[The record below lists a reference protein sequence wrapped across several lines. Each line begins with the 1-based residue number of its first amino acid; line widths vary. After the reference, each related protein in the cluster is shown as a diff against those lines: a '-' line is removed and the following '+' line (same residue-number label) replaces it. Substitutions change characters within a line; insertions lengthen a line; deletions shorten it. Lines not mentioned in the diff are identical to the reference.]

1 MSDTTTIFEREQD
14 LDTFGGRLS
23 RARTASGLSTRDLAW
38 RLGAKPETIT
48 AWECDRSQP
57 SALRMDKLAGL
68 LNVSL
73 SWLLHGM
80 GTAPVDADEESAVNA
95 VGEQLSKLKQLHAE
109 TGLLIGRIEGR
120 LGRLARFPV
129 E

>member
-1 MSDTTTIFEREQD
+1 MSDTTTIFEHEQD

-23 RARTASGLSTRDLAW
+23 RARVASGLSTKDLAW
-38 RLGAKPETIT
+38 RLGVKPETIT

-57 SALRMDKLAGL
+57 SALRMDKLSGL

-73 SWLLHGM
+73 SWFLHGV
-80 GTAPVDADEESAVNA
+80 GTAPVEVDEGSAMNA

-120 LGRLARFPV
+120 LDRLSRAPV